1 MKSTI
6 SNRKQPLTA
15 AILLLLMFCFVN
27 NTAAAQ
33 EVDKWQYEFTLY
45 LWLPGIDGNL
55 KYNLPGDGGSVLP
68 IDASKVLDS
77 LNMAFMG
84 AFETRYNKWSFATDI
99 IYMDLSNG
107 KNTELILGQ
116 DPGVP
121 LDVYADLSL
130 TGWVITGI
138 AGYDVV
144 QTDRVRLAVIGGVRY
159 FTLDADANISLSGP
173 GPLDPQTS
181 LSKSTDLWD
190 GIIGVRGAFM
200 LNEHWYLPYYADIGT
215 GDSDLT
221 WQFFG
226 GIGYMFNW
234 GDIKL
239 GYRYLKY
246 DQDDDEFLQDFEFY
260 GPLLGVGF
268 RF

>member
-1 MKSTI
+1 MNSTKLVRKKSLVA
-6 SNRKQPLTA
+6 S
-15 AILLLLMFCFVN
+15 ILLLLIFFGVN
-27 NTAAAQ
+27 SAAAQ
-33 EVDKWQYEFTLY
+33 EADKWQYEATIY
-45 LWLPGIDGNL
+45 LWLPSIDGNL
-55 KYNLPGDGGSVLP
+55 KYTLPGDGGDALP
-68 IDASKVLDS
+68 IDASTILDS

-84 AFETRYNKWSFATDI
+84 AFEARYNKLSFVADI
-99 IYMDLSNG
+99 IYLDLSNG
-107 KNTELILGQ
+107 KNTEITVGQ

-121 LDVYADLSL
+121 VDVYADLGL
-130 TGWVITGI
+130 TGWLISGI

-144 QTDRVRLAVIGGVRY
+144 QTDRVSLAVIGGVRY
-159 FTLDADANISLSGP
+159 FTLDADTDLSLTGP

-181 LSKSTDLWD
+181 LSKSTELWN
-190 GIIGVRGAFM
+190 GIVGVRGAVM

-221 WQFFG
+221 WQLFG

-246 DQDDDEFLQDFEFY
+246 DQDDDKFIQDFSFY
-260 GPLLGVGF
+260 GPILGVGF